1 MVETSAIVPDWSR
14 YHRAIAESTPLR
26 AWGRVAQVVGLVVEG
41 VGPAVSVGESC
52 DIGVADPTTGRYT
65 WIRSEVVGFRANNKV
80 LLTPLGGV
88 QGIVPGSP
96 IVARRKPASVE
107 VGPEWIGRVVDGL
120 GHPLD
125 SQGPLNGNNTALLYN
140 DPPNPLDRPRIQEPL
155 DLGVRAINALLTV
168 GRGQRMGIFAGSGVG
183 KSVLLGMIARYAKA
197 DVNVIALIGER
208 GREVREF
215 LERDLGEEGMARSV
229 VVVATSD
236 TSPLVRR
243 RGALLAT
250 AVAEYFRSQGRQV
263 LLMMD
268 SLTRLAMAQ
277 REIGLAA
284 GEPPTARGYTPSAFA
299 LLPQL
304 LERAGTAPGGGSITG
319 LYSVLAE
326 GDDSTDPVVDT
337 ARSILD
343 GHIWLSRDLAAKN
356 HFPAVDVLQSISR
369 VMPDIVG
376 EEHRS
381 MASRVRHFLA
391 SYQEVEMLVNIGAY
405 ARGSNVS
412 VDEALDRIEPIRTFL
427 RQGMNESVNLEQSLE
442 AMEQALESDSS
453 PPAPFGNKP
462 PSG

>member
-1 MVETSAIVPDWSR
+1 MVETSAVVPDWSC
-14 YHRAIAESTPLR
+14 YQQAIAESTPLR
-26 AWGRVAQVVGLVVEG
+26 AWGRVVQVVGLVVEG
-41 VGPAVSVGESC
+41 AGPAVSVGESC
-52 DIGVADPTTGRYT
+52 DIGVAHPTPGRYT

-120 GHPLD
+120 GNPLD
-125 SQGPLNGNNTALLYN
+125 GKGPLNGNNTALLYH
-140 DPPNPLDRPRIQEPL
+140 DSPNPLDRPRIQKPL

-168 GRGQRMGIFAGSGVG
+168 GRGQRLGIFAGSGVG
-183 KSVLLGMIARYAKA
+183 KSVLLGMMARYTKA

-304 LERAGTAPGGGSITG
+304 LERAGTALGGGSITG

-326 GDDSTDPVVDT
+326 GDDSADPVVDT
-337 ARSILD
+337 VRSILD

-356 HFPAVDVLQSISR
+356 HFPAIDVLQSISR
-369 VMPDIVG
+369 VMPDIVD
-376 EEHRS
+376 EEHQS
-381 MASRVRHFLA
+381 MASRVRHILA

-405 ARGSNVS
+405 APGSNES
-412 VDEALDRIEPIRTFL
+412 VDEALERIEPIRMFL
-427 RQGMNESVNLEQSLE
+427 RQAINENANFQQSLE
-442 AMEQALESDSS
+442 AMQQALRPDAS
-453 PPAPFGNKP
+453 PPAPFGKEP
-462 PSG
+462 PSR